1 MIVVYRAD
9 QFTNYSL
16 SYDTNLTL
24 QKILFIILRVY
35 FFLINL
41 FFFLFYPKICF
52 NWFFSFFYFL

>member
-35 FFLINL
+35 FFNKFVL
-41 FFFLFYPKICF
+41 
-52 NWFFSFFYFL
+52 FSFLPQNMF